1 MSSKVMQW
9 MSWGLAALR
18 ELGPYAAVE
27 LVLPGGSI
35 LAVLMWLY
43 RRQRRQN
50 PRVTRLVSRRVA
62 TVVTAALST
71 TLLAACASTHGL
83 APQSTAAS
91 PDSLAVTQTLSN
103 TAVDASAWPHEDWWT
118 QFGDLQLNQL
128 IAEGLAGS
136 PSLREA
142 AARTRAALGQAAI
155 ADSARYPQ
163 IDAGGAVSR
172 QRFPEHSLYP
182 PPFGGN
188 WDTMSELKTSLN
200 WELDFWGKNRSAYEQ
215 ALGTARA
222 AQLDAQAAR
231 LALASNIAHAYVQ
244 LERAYLQLDVAQATL
259 QQREQI
265 YKLTQDRNEA
275 GVDSKLEL
283 RQAES
288 ALPAAREQI
297 VQLQES
303 IELTRNQIAA
313 LLGKGPDRGMTIAR
327 PAANALAAV
336 SLPSRVPSDLLGRR
350 PDILAERLRIEA
362 ARHGIDNAKAQ
373 FYPDVN
379 LAAFVGFQ
387 NLGPTALLTAANR
400 EIGVGPAVS
409 LPIFDAGRRRGNL
422 AVRDSEYDLAVEQ
435 YNQSLA
441 DGLRDVVD
449 QLASFRSVDEQR
461 KQQREGLS
469 TAQDA
474 YDLATLRYREGVGN
488 YLQVLTTESQL
499 LTQRSLDADLRAR
512 SLDLSINLARAL
524 GGGIQTLEQ

>member
-1 MSSKVMQW
+1 MMQW
-9 MSWGLAALR
+9 MTWSLAGLR
-18 ELGPYAAVE
+18 ELGPYAVVE

-43 RRQRRQN
+43 RRHRRQN
-50 PRVTRLVSRRVA
+50 PVASRIIGRRAGTVA
-62 TVVTAALST
+62 AAALTT
-71 TLLAACASTHGL
+71 TLLAGCASTHGL
-83 APQSTAAS
+83 APQSTAQK
-91 PDSLAVTQTLSN
+91 PDSLAASQTLSDAALN
-103 TAVDASAWPHEDWWT
+103 TEAWPREDWWT
-118 QFGDLQLNQL
+118 RFGDPQLDQL
-128 IAEGLAGS
+128 IDEGLAGS
-136 PSLREA
+136 PTLRIA
-142 AARTRAALGQAAI
+142 AARTRAALGQAGI

-163 IDAGGAVSR
+163 VDAGAGATR
-172 QRFPEHSLYP
+172 ERFPEHSLYP
-182 PPFGGN
+182 PPFAGN
-188 WDTMSELKTSLN
+188 WDTMSELKASLS
-200 WELDFWGKNRSAYEQ
+200 WELDFWGKSRSAYEQ

-231 LALASNIAHAYVQ
+231 LVLASNIAHAYVQ
-244 LERAYLQLDVAQATL
+244 LERAYLQLDVAQATV

-297 VQLQES
+297 AQLQES

-313 LLGKGPDRGMTIAR
+313 LLGKGPDRGIAITR
-327 PAANALAAV
+327 PAASALAPV

-350 PDILAERLRIEA
+350 PDILADRLRIEA
-362 ARHGIDNAKAQ
+362 AQHGIDSAKAQ

-422 AVRDSEYDLAVEQ
+422 AVRDSEYDIAVEQ
-435 YNQSLA
+435 YNQALA
-441 DGLRDVVD
+441 DALRDVVD

-524 GGGIQTLEQ
+524 GGGFQRLEQ

>member
-1 MSSKVMQW
+1 MN
-9 MSWGLAALR
+9 WGIAGLR

-35 LAVLMWLY
+35 VAVLMWLY
-43 RRQRRQN
+43 RRHRKQHPRENRALVRR
-50 PRVTRLVSRRVA
+50 A
-62 TVVTAALST
+62 GTAAAAASS
-71 TLLAACASTHGL
+71 TLLVACASTHGL
-83 APQSTAAS
+83 APQAS
-91 PDSLAVTQTLSN
+91 VQKADSLDASHTLTN
-103 TAVDASAWPHEDWWT
+103 TAVDAAAWPQHEWWR
-118 QFGDLQLNQL
+118 QFGDSQLNQL
-128 IAEGLAGS
+128 ISEGLSGS
-136 PSLREA
+136 PSLRVAE
-142 AARTRAALGQAAI
+142 ARTRAALGQAGI

-163 IDAGGAVSR
+163 INADAAATR
-172 QRFPEHSLYP
+172 ERFAEHSLYP
-182 PPFGGN
+182 PPFAGN
-188 WDTMSELKTSLN
+188 WDTLSELKASLT
-200 WELDFWGKNRSAYEQ
+200 WELDFWGKSRSAYEQ

-231 LALASNIAHAYVQ
+231 LVLATNIAHAYVQ

-265 YKLTQDRNEA
+265 YKLTQDRSEA
-275 GVDSKLEL
+275 GIDSKLEL

-297 VQLQES
+297 AQLQES

-313 LLGKGPDRGMTIAR
+313 LLGQGPDRGMAVTR
-327 PAANALAAV
+327 PAADALTPV
-336 SLPSRVPSDLLGRR
+336 SLPSRIPSELLGRR
-350 PDILAERLRIEA
+350 PDILADRLRIEA
-362 ARHGIDNAKAQ
+362 TRHGIDSAKAQ

-387 NLGPTALLTAANR
+387 NLGPTALLSAANR
-400 EIGVGPAVS
+400 ELGAGPAVS

-422 AVRDSEYDLAVEQ
+422 QVRDSEYDIAVEQ
-435 YNQSLA
+435 YNQALA

-461 KQQREGLS
+461 RQQREGLS

-524 GGGIQTLEQ
+524 GGGFQQLEQ

>member
-1 MSSKVMQW
+1 MTSRLMQW
-9 MSWGLAALR
+9 MTWSIAGLR

-35 LAVLMWLY
+35 IAVLMWLY
-43 RRQRRQN
+43 RRHRKQHPRANRALVRRAGA
-50 PRVTRLVSRRVA
+50 VAAAAVS
-62 TVVTAALST
+62 TV
-71 TLLAACASTHGL
+71 LLAACASTHGL
-83 APQSTAAS
+83 APQAS
-91 PDSLAVTQTLSN
+91 EQKADTLATSRTLSN
-103 TAVDASAWPHEDWWT
+103 TAVDASAWPQKDWWT
-118 QFGDLQLNQL
+118 EFGDPQLNQL
-128 IAEGLAGS
+128 ISEGLADS
-136 PSLREA
+136 PSLRVAE
-142 AARTRAALGQAAI
+142 ARTRAALGQAGI
-155 ADSARYPQ
+155 ANSARYPQ
-163 IDAGGAVSR
+163 INADADATR
-172 QRFPEHSLYP
+172 ERFAEHSLYP
-182 PPFGGN
+182 PPFAGN
-188 WDTMSELKTSLN
+188 WDTLSELKASLT
-200 WELDFWGKNRSAYEQ
+200 WEIDFWGKNRSAYEQ

-231 LALASNIAHAYVQ
+231 LVLATNIAHAYVQ

-265 YKLTQDRNEA
+265 YKLTQDRSEA
-275 GVDSKLEL
+275 GIDSKLEL
-283 RQAES
+283 RQAQS

-297 VQLQES
+297 AQLQES
-303 IELTRNQIAA
+303 IELTRNQLAA
-313 LLGKGPDRGMTIAR
+313 LLGQGPDRGMAITR
-327 PAANALAAV
+327 PAANALTPV
-336 SLPSRVPSDLLGRR
+336 SLPSRIPSELLGRR
-350 PDILAERLRIEA
+350 PDIRADRLRIEA

-400 EIGVGPAVS
+400 EIGAGPAVS

-422 AVRDSEYDLAVEQ
+422 QVRDSEYDIAVEQ
-435 YNQSLA
+435 YNQALA

-461 KQQREGLS
+461 RQQREGLS

-512 SLDLSINLARAL
+512 SLDLSVNLARAL
-524 GGGIQTLEQ
+524 GGGFQQLEQ